1 MADRDSSTR
10 LWLVYSG
17 LRMALFLGVAAAIWV
32 ITQLNGF
39 PLLLLA
45 LLVSSI
51 ASLFLLRPQREA
63 LVAAQERRAEARAA
77 EKAALRARLDETS

>member
-1 MADRDSSTR
+1 VADRDSSTR